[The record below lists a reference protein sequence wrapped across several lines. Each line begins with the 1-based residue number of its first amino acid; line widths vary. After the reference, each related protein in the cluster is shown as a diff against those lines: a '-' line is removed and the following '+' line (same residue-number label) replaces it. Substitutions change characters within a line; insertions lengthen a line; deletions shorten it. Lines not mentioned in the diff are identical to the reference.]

1 MPMADSFS
9 SEDAKSFS
17 FEQLREEELALN
29 RKASLVDT
37 RTDIDNRQTGGLIWR
52 ILLLLRF
59 FWQRFAVVLS
69 MEWILAAVAAAV
81 APWAGKVLI
90 DHVVLGQ
97 PIPDDGRGYPS
108 FLLPAVEFLTGS
120 SALTILFWLA
130 IWTAV
135 GVAARLVWEYV
146 HDLVEERLQHSMM
159 YMLRA
164 RLFESMRRLPITQLD
179 NQPIGDSVFRTIYDV
194 SSVTHVIRLVFQVTG
209 NTLVTFTVAALTML
223 SAYPDSPMV
232 VWLALGVMPV
242 YVLVTLPFSRMI
254 RHRAQA
260 TVAAGTVFTSA
271 TEEGMDNIQAVQS
284 LGVNDLEKERF
295 GLTSANAFR
304 RERYEMLANG
314 AIEGLGEFAGK
325 VLYLGFMLYMLG
337 VVISGEMTPGDYAV
351 ILGYFLTMSEPAK
364 SLGGLWLNI
373 QGPAAKARRVFA
385 MLDMDSE
392 DDVGTVAMETVSE
405 GIEFQEVGF
414 TYPDGRVALSNVSFE
429 ARQGEM
435 VALAGPTGAGKTT
448 LAYLVPRYHV
458 ATQGRILVDGRNIN
472 EFAIDSL
479 RSQVTYVF
487 QEAETLAISVADNIR
502 FGNPEAT
509 QQEVERVARLVGI
522 HDFIADLPEGYQ
534 TLLGTTSSKLSV
546 GQKQRLSIA
555 RGLIRDTAVLILDE
569 PTSALDPETE
579 NYLASAL
586 REAAKEKLVIVIAHR
601 LSTIRQADKVVFLE
615 HGQVVEQ
622 GTHDELMNLTSGRY
636 REFVNLQEGASA
648 ND

>member
-1 MPMADSFS
+1 MADSFS

-405 GIEFQEVGF
+405 GIEFQQVGF

-502 FGNPEAT
+502 FGNPETT

>member
-1 MPMADSFS
+1 MADSFS
-9 SEDAKSFS
+9 AEDAKSFS

-223 SAYPDSPMV
+223 SAYPDSPIV

-337 VVISGEMTPGDYAV
+337 MVISGEMTPGDYAV

-405 GIEFQEVGF
+405 GIEFQQVGF

-509 QQEVERVARLVGI
+509 QREVERVARLVGI

-586 REAAKEKLVIVIAHR
+586 GEAAKEKLVIVIAHR

>member
-1 MPMADSFS
+1 MADSFS
-9 SEDAKSFS
+9 AEDAKSFS

-223 SAYPDSPMV
+223 SAYPDSPIV

-405 GIEFQEVGF
+405 GIEFQQVGF

-509 QQEVERVARLVGI
+509 QQEVERVARQVGI

>member
-1 MPMADSFS
+1 MADSFS

-405 GIEFQEVGF
+405 GIEFQQVGF

-479 RSQVTYVF
+479 RGQVTYVF